1 MDGAAG
7 RSDRVLHRG
16 AASRRRRHGRG
27 VAGARRSPRAGR
39 GDQAAAPPSGE
50 RHRPRRRAAGRGARG
65 QRAQPLQRADRLRR
79 GRSPWCGV
87 SGDRVPG
94 RAVAAGAPE
103 PRPAGRRRG
112 PRRRRAGGARPGR
125 RPRARDRALRSQA
138 GEHLP
143 GRRRPREDPRL
154 RARDAPRAGFAR
166 AVRGPGWGHRRA
178 AAGVRHGR
186 LPGTRADA
194 RRPRRSPHRHLRAR
208 RRRARDDRRP
218 AARRRAGRGPSG
230 IARRGAVRPPL
241 PGADGRGS
249 VCHDR

>member
-1 MDGAAG
+1 MDRAAG

-16 AASRRRRHGRG
+16 APSRRRRHGRS

-39 GDQAAAPPSGE
+39 GDQAAAPPPGE
-50 RHRPRRRAAGRGARG
+50 RHRPRQRAAGRGARG
-65 QRAQPLQRADRLRR
+65 QRAQPHQRADRLRR
-79 GRSPWCGV
+79 RRSPWRGV
-87 SGDRVPG
+87 SRDRVPG
-94 RAVAAGAPE
+94 RAVAAGASQ

-154 RARDAPRAGFAR
+154 RARDAPRTGSAR
-166 AVRGPGWGHRRA
+166 AARGSRWRHRRA

-186 LPGTRADA
+186 LPGTRADP
-194 RRPRRSPHRHLRAR
+194 RRPRRSPDRHLRAR
-208 RRRARDDRRP
+208 RRGARDDRRP
-218 AARRRAGRGPSG
+218 AARRRAGRGASG
-230 IARRGAVRPPL
+230 VARRGAVRPPL
-241 PGADGRGS
+241 PRAGGRGS
-249 VCHDR
+249 FRDDR